1 MMGHSRASSWHRI
14 VTFTESREELGQIPE
29 GREGSS
35 PASSLMEE
43 HLGSVGRTATGM

>member
-1 MMGHSRASSWHRI
+1 MGHSRASSWHRI
-14 VTFTESREELGQIPE
+14 VTESREELGQIPE